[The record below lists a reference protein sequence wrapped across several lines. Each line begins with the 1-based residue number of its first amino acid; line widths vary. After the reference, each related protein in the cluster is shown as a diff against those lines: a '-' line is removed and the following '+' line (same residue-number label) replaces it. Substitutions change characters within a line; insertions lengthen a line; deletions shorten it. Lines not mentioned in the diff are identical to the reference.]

1 MRPTRS
7 LLFRRWNSRLA
18 SAIKSTSAE
27 RAPTHPAIVERGFV
41 VPEHRFGMCHASTI
55 AHSGDALIAAWFA
68 GSLEG
73 RADVAIWLARNA
85 GSGWS
90 DPVRVASGEQ
100 SDGSALPC
108 WNPVLFEPA
117 QGPLMLFYKL
127 GPGPRSW
134 WGLLKT
140 SDDHGAT
147 WSEPR
152 RLPDG
157 ILGPIKNKPIELGDG
172 TIVSPSSTEDGPWR
186 VHIELSIDHGAS
198 WTRLGPVDD
207 GQRITAIQPSLLQH
221 RDGRLQLLC
230 RSKQGRIA
238 ESWSADGG
246 QSWGPLELT
255 GLPNPNSGTDA
266 VTLADGRQLL
276 VYNDSERARSPLSVA
291 ISTDGE
297 TWNTVLT
304 LERGLGE
311 YSYPAVIQTG
321 DGRVHITYSWNLRC
335 IAHAVLDPGWLSP
348 TAGDCTRIPFSEV

>member
-7 LLFRRWNSRLA
+7 LLFRRWTSRLA
-18 SAIKSTSAE
+18 SAIKPTSAE
-27 RAPTHPAIVERGFV
+27 RAPPHPAIVERGPV

-73 RADVAIWLARNA
+73 RADVSIWLARNE

-90 DPVRVASGEQ
+90 EPVRVASGEQ
-100 SDGSALPC
+100 PDSTALPC
-108 WNPVLFEPA
+108 WNPVLFQPV

-127 GPGPRSW
+127 GPSPRSW
-134 WGLLKT
+134 WGLCTT
-140 SDDHGAT
+140 SDDHGRS
-147 WSEPR
+147 WSEPQ

-157 ILGPIKNKPIELGDG
+157 ILGPIKNKPIELDDG
-172 TIVSPSSTEDGPWR
+172 VILSPSSTEDGRWR
-186 VHIELSIDHGAS
+186 VHIERSTDDGAS
-198 WTRLGPVDD
+198 WTRIGPIDD
-207 GQRITAIQPSLLQH
+207 GRRITAIQPSLLQH
-221 RDGRLQLLC
+221 SDGRLQLLC

-238 ESWSADGG
+238 QSWSRDAGR
-246 QSWGPLELT
+246 SWDPLELT

-276 VYNDSERARSPLSVA
+276 VYNDSGRARSPLGVA

-297 TWNTVLT
+297 TWHKVLT
-304 LERGLGE
+304 LERSLGE
-311 YSYPAVIQTG
+311 YSYPAVIQTD

-335 IAHAVLDPGWLSP
+335 IAHVVLDPGRLSG
-348 TAGDCTRIPFSEV
+348 AGRECTRSPSSEV

>member
-90 DPVRVASGEQ
+90 EPVRVASGEQ

-108 WNPVLFEPA
+108 WNPVLFQPA

-134 WGLLKT
+134 WGLLST

-147 WSEPR
+147 WSEPQ
-152 RLPDG
+152 RLRDG

-172 TIVSPSSTEDGPWR
+172 TILSPSSTEDGPWR
-186 VHIELSIDHGAS
+186 IHIERSTDRGAS
-198 WTRLGPVDD
+198 WTRIGPIDQ
-207 GQRITAIQPSLLQH
+207 GQQITAIQPSLLQH

-238 ESWSADGG
+238 QSWSRDDGR
-246 QSWGPLELT
+246 SWDPLELT
-255 GLPNPNSGTDA
+255 ALPNPNSGTDA

-276 VYNDSERARSPLSVA
+276 VYNDSTRARSPLSVA
-291 ISTDGE
+291 ISSDGE
-297 TWNTVLT
+297 TWEKVLP

-311 YSYPAVIQTG
+311 YSYPAVIQAD

-335 IAHAVLDPGWLSP
+335 IAHVVLDTERLSR
-348 TAGDCTRIPFSEV
+348 AGGGSGHAPSLRV